1 MAGNSLQQNSME
13 YALLRFS
20 KELRLRKIEHFVF
33 FGTLL
38 GLTRDGKPIAND
50 DDVDFYVNKNNYA
63 CVREILE
70 TFGLKIN
77 YSEWPNQTNHFIQ
90 ASGVLENIEIRVD
103 FYFFDCDSDE
113 GFLLEKWNFSAQP
126 ENQKLLLKIPKPLIY
141 PIISKTFL
149 GKNIC
154 VPKHS
159 EIICEFL
166 YGVDWKIPK
175 TKGVDYKVAMIGG
188 RPLRI
193 FGNSIIKSITRYFL
207 KKFVN

>member
-63 CVREILE
+63 CVQEILN